1 MGKAKTK
8 AKPACLQPPQV
19 IFCWF
24 SGFIHVYYCF
34 GLSHWWT
41 SLTLLYRLGFLA
53 EFTMEEV
60 LPSNADSETWRLAV
74 DFVMIVMS
82 LSMSI
87 ILMNVLIGVL
97 AESYNRGLAPRG
109 IPYSISTYQHLFM
122 VF

>member
-1 MGKAKTK
+1 M
-8 AKPACLQPPQV
+8 
-19 IFCWF
+19 
-24 SGFIHVYYCF
+24 
-34 GLSHWWT
+34 
-41 SLTLLYRLGFLA
+41 LYRLGFLA

-109 IPYSISTYQHLFM
+109 NPYFISTY
-122 VF
+122 